1 MEKKWL
7 IRILLL
13 IAYCVPYA
21 FLSINGDA
29 NSGTMI
35 FYGVM
40 VVVFALLCWSS
51 IKTNNMA
58 IVFIGNVLSF
68 GSSYIVA
75 TFGDLEAKAWY
86 FKPFTA
92 KSLLVVISIVV
103 TIIQINAV
111 IVCKVR
117 SRHGNNR

>member
-1 MEKKWL
+1 MKKNWL
-7 IRILLL
+7 VRILLL
-13 IAYCVPYA
+13 IGYCVPYA

-29 NSGTMI
+29 TSGTML

-40 VVVFALLCWSS
+40 VVVFALLCWGS

-68 GSSYIVA
+68 VSSYIVA
-75 TFGDLEAKAWY
+75 ALGDLEAMAWY

-92 KSLLVVISIVV
+92 QLLLIAISIAATV
-103 TIIQINAV
+103 IQVIVAV
-111 IVCKVR
+111 VCKVKTKAK
-117 SRHGNNR
+117 

>member
-1 MEKKWL
+1 MKKNWV

-13 IAYCVPYA
+13 IGYCVPYA

-29 NSGTMI
+29 TSGTML

-40 VVVFALLCWSS
+40 VAAFAFLCWGS
-51 IKTNNMA
+51 IKTKNLA

-68 GSSYIVA
+68 VSSYIVA
-75 TFGDLEAKAWY
+75 IFGDLEAMAWY

-92 KSLLVVISIVV
+92 QSLLIAISIVATV
-103 TIIQINAV
+103 IQTIV
-111 IVCKVR
+111 VVVCKAKKRV
-117 SRHGNNR
+117 

>member
-29 NSGTMI
+29 NSGTMM

-40 VVVFALLCWSS
+40 VVAFFLLCLVS
-51 IKTNNMA
+51 IKTKN
-58 IVFIGNVLSF
+58 IVIIFIGNVLSF
-68 GSSYIVA
+68 VSSYIVA
-75 TFGDLEAKAWY
+75 IFGDLEAKAWY

-92 KSLLVVISIVV
+92 QSLLIAISITA
-103 TIIQINAV
+103 TIIQV
-111 IVCKVR
+111 MVFYMTKKRV
-117 SRHGNNR
+117 

>member
-1 MEKKWL
+1 MKKTWL

-21 FLSINGDA
+21 FLSVNGDA
-29 NSGTMI
+29 TLGTLL

-40 VVVFALLCWSS
+40 VAAFALLCWGS

-68 GSSYIVA
+68 VSSYIVV
-75 TFGDLEAKAWY
+75 TFGDLESMAWY

-92 KSLLVVISIVV
+92 QSLLIAISIVATV
-103 TIIQINAV
+103 IQV
-111 IVCKVR
+111 IVVVVCKLKTKAK
-117 SRHGNNR
+117 

>member
-1 MEKKWL
+1 MKKNWL

-13 IAYCVPYA
+13 IGYCVPYA

-29 NSGTMI
+29 TSRTML

-40 VVVFALLCWSS
+40 VVAFALLCCAS

-68 GSSYIVA
+68 VSSYIVA
-75 TFGDLEAKAWY
+75 TFGDLEAMAWY
-86 FKPFTA
+86 FKPFP
-92 KSLLVVISIVV
+92 VIILESMHLPLYDTHIEP
-103 TIIQINAV
+103 
-111 IVCKVR
+111 
-117 SRHGNNR
+117 